1 LRTARLAAILAAGLA
16 LAGSTRALAREVRFK
31 PDRAAQS
38 AASRQRLEHWAGFP
52 CLLGADGHPPE
63 LRLGAE
69 SARPGR
75 AAGHDLR
82 IVDGSDAATG
92 PGGEGVA
99 PAQAPAGLAPRDE
112 RWPSRFAFSA
122 VDTLRVA
129 MVRVEFET
137 DRLGDSTT
145 TIDGRFDTRTGITA
159 AVDPPPHDRAFF
171 ADHGRALANYY
182 RAQSDGHLEL
192 SVSVFPEDPTSAY
205 RLTDTADYGPWAILS
220 DHLTVAEQARRL
232 ISDGLNAAAASGDID
247 FPSFD
252 AFILVHAGA
261 DFQSDVNQ
269 DSPYDI
275 PTFVLDFGESDTLVV
290 GGKRIYRCMVIPETS
305 TQDGFSGA
313 LNGVIAHEFG
323 HILGLPDLYN
333 TRTGFPMVGWFS
345 IMDSGHNI
353 GAILVDPDSTEVEVF
368 GALPSSFDAWCR
380 MQLFGN
386 ADPDAVNRPGNGFLI
401 PRIATVE
408 ESLHTSLG
416 AVLLDHRLI
425 RVPIHD
431 SEYYL
436 VENRELE
443 YDGNGFPI
451 IQADPV
457 TGVILGPIADSTIA
471 NPDGRLEYDA
481 LLPSGG
487 LLIWHIDDR
496 VLYQDLVDPFGVNTN
511 INRRGIKLVEADGIE
526 DQGRR
531 NFGTPWDPF
540 YAGNNPFFG
549 PYSLPATTTND
560 GQFSRIEIGTTSPPA
575 VAMDVTVRRP
585 TALTGWPIGLAS
597 DIVITSTGLLDVTMD
612 GSPEMLFTF
621 GRDIFAVEGKGGR
634 PYPPLDE
641 EGGATP
647 WVRATAVLDRRL
659 ASGRVGDDTGDGPPR
674 ESPIL
679 AVLSTGSDEILAYRP
694 DGTRIPAAPVPRTR
708 QASTP
713 PAVIDDARS
722 FVPYAVAYAG
732 YDGRAHLASVTND
745 FVRAADT
752 ESFSEQGA
760 PDAGWGNVIAGTL
773 AGNDGSTEV
782 AWATEAGFVH
792 VATTDGSVV
801 GAGPDGTRLL
811 RTLGSTPLPVGA
823 RRSLSLLAANFLEM
837 PNDAWTL
844 AAVDRT
850 GKATVIGLDG
860 ATQPGWPVSFPA
872 PLLFHAAAGDIDG
885 DGLAELVVADTL
897 ANLHVVNGDGS
908 NALHYPINLG
918 ARVTSG
924 AMLADVDGEPG
935 AEILVM
941 TEDGSLHALT
951 RAGREAQGFPIG
963 FGLFFL
969 AGNYLADFN
978 GEGRTDIVAGCPF
991 GILNGFSLD
1000 QAIPDSLI
1008 AWRGEDNGPTR
1019 NAVLD
1024 RRSAGGGNTPTA
1036 EARSLVCFPNP
1047 ARGDLMNFRLT
1058 LDEGQQARASVYD
1071 MTGRPLAAGLEPT
1084 GGGPEA
1090 NIVWHLGDVAPGVY
1104 LVRVDVDGPGATQS
1118 QVRLVSV
1125 LR

>member
-1 LRTARLAAILAAGLA
+1 MATGRP
-16 LAGSTRALAREVRFK
+16 S
-31 PDRAAQS
+31 
-38 AASRQRLEHWAGFP
+38 
-52 CLLGADGHPPE
+52 E
-63 LRLGAE
+63 LRLP
-69 SARPGR
+69 SASTRSGKGT
-75 AAGHDLR
+75 AHELR
-82 IVDGSDAATG
+82 IGDASGGA
-92 PGGEGVA
+92 PSEGGEGI
-99 PAQAPAGLAPRDE
+99 GTDGSRSDLAPRDE
-112 RWPSRFAFSA
+112 RWSSRFAFSSI
-122 VDTLRVA
+122 DTLRVA
-129 MVRVEFET
+129 MIRVEFET
-137 DRLGDSTT
+137 DRVGDSTT
-145 TIDGRFDTRTGITA
+145 TTDGRFDTRTGITA
-159 AVDPPPHDRAFF
+159 AVDPPPHNRNFYG
-171 ADHGRALANYY
+171 DHGRALANYY
-182 RAQSDGHLEL
+182 RAQSDGHLEVA
-192 SVSVFPEDPTSAY
+192 VSVFPNAADGAY

-220 DHLTVAEQARRL
+220 DNVAVAEQARRL
-232 ISDGLNAAAASGDID
+232 ISDGLNAANASGEVD

-275 PTFVLDFGESDTLVV
+275 PTFVLDFDESDTLEV
-290 GGKRIYRCMVIPETS
+290 GGKRIYRCMVLPETT

-313 LNGVIAHEFG
+313 LNGVLAHEFG

-380 MQLFGN
+380 QQLFGN
-386 ADPDAVNRPGNGFLI
+386 TDPDAINAPGNGWLI

-408 ESLHTSLG
+408 ESLATDLG

-451 IQADPV
+451 IRADPT
-457 TGVILGPIADSTIA
+457 TGVILGPIADSTIT
-471 NPDGRLEYDA
+471 NPNGRLEYDA

-496 VLYQDLVDPFGVNTN
+496 VLYQDLMDPFGVNTN

-540 YAGNNPFFG
+540 YAGNNTFFG

-560 GQFSRIEIGTTSPPA
+560 GQFSRIEIATTSPPDL
-575 VAMDVTVRRP
+575 VMDVTVHRP
-585 TALTGWPIGLAS
+585 TALTGWPIFLS
-597 DIVITSTGLLDVTMD
+597 ENVIITSTGLLDVTMD

-621 GRDIFAVEGKGGR
+621 GRDILAVEGKGGR
-634 PYPPLDE
+634 PFPPLDE
-641 EGGATP
+641 DGFATP
-647 WVRATAVLDRRL
+647 WARASAVLDRRL
-659 ASGRVGDDTGDGPPR
+659 ASGVIRGDDGLGVPFVDA
-674 ESPIL
+674 PIV
-679 AVLSTGSDEILAYRP
+679 AALSTGADEIVAWRADGRP
-694 DGTRIPAAPVPRTR
+694 LTVNPARPPVG
-708 QASTP
+708 ASTP
-713 PAVIDDARS
+713 PAILQRTIPWS
-722 FVPYAVAYAG
+722 VAYAG
-732 YDGRAHLASVTND
+732 YDGRGHLAGGLASFGRV
-745 FVRAADT
+745 AD
-752 ESFSEQGA
+752 SEAFLVNGQ
-760 PDAGWGNVIAGTL
+760 PDPGWGNVVAGAL
-773 AGNDGSTEV
+773 AGSRAGGPPPHDPSSPVEL
-782 AWATEAGFVH
+782 AWATESGFVH
-792 VATTDGSVV
+792 IATTDGATGGV
-801 GAGPDGTRLL
+801 PDGTFLL
-811 RTLGSTPLPVGA
+811 RTLGSTPEAVGA
-823 RRSLSLLAANFLEM
+823 PRSLSLLAANFTEA
-837 PNDAWTL
+837 PGDAWTL

-860 ATQPGWPVSFPA
+860 AAQPGWPVEFPA

-908 NALHYPINLG
+908 NALHYPMNLG

-951 RAGREAQGFPIG
+951 RAGGEARGFPIG
-963 FGLFFL
+963 LGLFFL
-969 AGNYLADFN
+969 ASNYLADFDDD
-978 GEGRTDIVAGCPF
+978 GRTDIVAGSPF
-991 GILNGFSLD
+991 GLLNAFSLD

-1024 RRSAGGGNTPTA
+1024 RRAAGGANTPSA

-1047 ARGDLMNFRLT
+1047 ARGDRMNFRMT
-1058 LDEGQQARASVYD
+1058 LAEGQLARASVYD
-1071 MTGRPLAAGLEPT
+1071 MTGHPLAAGLESAAQ
-1084 GGGPEA
+1084 GPEA
-1090 NIVWHLGDVAPGVY
+1090 NIVWHLDDVAPGVY
-1104 LVRVDVDGPGATQS
+1104 LVRVDVEGPDAPAS

-1125 LR
+1125 IR